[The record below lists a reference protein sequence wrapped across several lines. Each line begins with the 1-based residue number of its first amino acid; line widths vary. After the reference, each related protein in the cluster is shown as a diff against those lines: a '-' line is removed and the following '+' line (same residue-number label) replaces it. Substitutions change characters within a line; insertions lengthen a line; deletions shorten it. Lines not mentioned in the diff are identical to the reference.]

1 MAKGY
6 SIGFDGGGTKTEC
19 VLLDGEGS
27 LVAQSTSGPS
37 NALRVGFEKAFAAL
51 TAASDQALSIAR
63 VDAARVRGVCAGLA
77 GAGRARVVKRVMA
90 HLVEAFPRADVHV
103 TTDVEVALEAAVGA
117 GPGVI
122 LIAGTGS
129 IALGRNAQGRTA
141 RAGGL
146 GPKIGDE
153 GSAYDIGRKAVQA
166 VARARE
172 GLAPVTILSDLIP
185 DALECPTWD
194 LLIERAAHNAEEMF
208 PRLYPAVVEAADAE
222 DDPARE
228 ILFTAALSLSQ
239 IAISVVRRLDLEDK
253 EFKLTKSGGVFGH
266 SKLLDSALDALL
278 MSAARR
284 AKIEHLQVSP
294 AVGAARLVRR
304 MTAPD
309 EGKAAYGG
317 RRG

>member
-6 SIGFDGGGTKTEC
+6 YVGFDGGGTKTEC
-19 VLLDGEGS
+19 VLLDGEGN
-27 LVAQSTSGPS
+27 LVAQSTAGPS
-37 NALRVGFEKAFAAL
+37 NPLRAGFEKALVAL

-77 GAGRARVVKRVMA
+77 GAGRARVVKRVMV
-90 HLVEAFPRADVHV
+90 HLVETFPRADVHV

-117 GPGVI
+117 GAGVI

-129 IALGRNAQGRTA
+129 IALGRNAQGKTA

-185 DALECPTWD
+185 EVLSCPTWEQ
-194 LLIERAAHNAEEMF
+194 LLERVAENADDVF

-228 ILFTAALSLSQ
+228 ILFTAALALSQ
-239 IAISVVRRLDLEDK
+239 IAVSVVRRLGLTDR
-253 EFKLTKSGGVFGH
+253 EFVLAKSGGVFGH
-266 SKLLDSALDALL
+266 SKLLETALDALL
-278 MSAARR
+278 RSAARKAR
-284 AKIEHLQVSP
+284 ITDLQVSP
-294 AVGAARLVRR
+294 AIGAVQLIRR
-304 MTAPD
+304 MTATG
-309 EGKAAYGG
+309 EGKAASGG
-317 RRG
+317 RRS